1 MIYFYI
7 ILVYVFNTAYALSAS
22 PACQV
27 PVVDGHLHLTS
38 VSNKNTVRSC
48 EFHIE
53 GPETFIEIERYGGR
67 RVDEDAWMNF
77 TLEGE
82 PPVEVAIGMH
92 KVFAGDTQAFVPTTT
107 RLEFSMWLHIIS
119 INNTLTVRFAP
130 PGSSYFGQV
139 FRGTQTSTEGRVVV
153 RASTK
158 TGMEQVV
165 KNIQVKQPDFDS
177 PLHRKSIVALEK
189 RIAALEKE
197 IDKMHKR
204 NDRQDELHSRHMKK
218 DWDHNKGLDSVS
230 KNHLTNKE
238 QTEEMLNQLGD
249 VQDSVFKWAAMT
261 VCILLVVMYVS
272 WRMYQRLKK
281 EKRWTL

>member
-7 ILVYVFNTAYALSAS
+7 ILVCVFNTAHALSAS

-27 PVVDGHLHLTS
+27 PVINGHLHLTS

-67 RVDEDAWMNF
+67 RADEDAWMNF

-92 KVFAGDTQAFVPTTT
+92 TVWAGDTHAFVPTTT

-119 INNTLTVRFAP
+119 IDNTLTVRFAP
-130 PGSSYFGQV
+130 PGSSNFGQV
-139 FRGTQTSTEGRVVV
+139 FRGTQMFTEGRVVV

-165 KNIQVKQPDFDS
+165 QNIQSKQPDFDS

-189 RIAALEKE
+189 RVTALENE

-204 NDRQDELHSRHMKK
+204 DDRQDELHSRHNRHHHKK
-218 DWDHNKGLDSVS
+218 FDSV
-230 KNHLTNKE
+230 KKLHLLTKE
-238 QTEEMLNQLGD
+238 QTQDMQNQLGG
-249 VQDSVFKWAAMT
+249 VQYSVTKWAAMT
-261 VCILLVVMYVS
+261 VCILLVVVYVS
-272 WRMYQRLKK
+272 WRMYQRHKK